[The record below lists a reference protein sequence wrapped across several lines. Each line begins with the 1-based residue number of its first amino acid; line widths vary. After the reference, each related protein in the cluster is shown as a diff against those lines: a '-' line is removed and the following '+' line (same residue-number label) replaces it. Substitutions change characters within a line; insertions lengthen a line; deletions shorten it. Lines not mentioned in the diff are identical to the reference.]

1 MSDQFW
7 EKPLDELSGAEW
19 EALCDGCARC
29 CLIKIEDEDSG
40 EVLTTSVSC
49 NLLDLD
55 QCRCSDYPARH
66 VKQPECVH
74 LTLERVRE
82 FDWLPD
88 TCAYRLRYHNQPL
101 PDWHYL
107 ICGDRE
113 RVHEVGAS
121 IRSFAVLEQG
131 DEDLEDFVID

>member
-1 MSDQFW
+1 MSDKFW

-55 QCRCSDYPARH
+55 QCCCSDYPARH

-101 PDWHYL
+101 PDWHY
-107 ICGDRE
+107 
-113 RVHEVGAS
+113 
-121 IRSFAVLEQG
+121 
-131 DEDLEDFVID
+131 

>member
-1 MSDQFW
+1 
-7 EKPLDELSGAEW
+7 
-19 EALCDGCARC
+19 
-29 CLIKIEDEDSG
+29 
-40 EVLTTSVSC
+40 
-49 NLLDLD
+49 
-55 QCRCSDYPARH
+55 

>member
-29 CLIKIEDEDSG
+29 CLIKIEDEDTG

-107 ICGDRE
+107 VCGDRE

-121 IRSFAVLEQG
+121 IRSFAVLERG
-131 DEDLEDFVID
+131 DEDLEDFVLD